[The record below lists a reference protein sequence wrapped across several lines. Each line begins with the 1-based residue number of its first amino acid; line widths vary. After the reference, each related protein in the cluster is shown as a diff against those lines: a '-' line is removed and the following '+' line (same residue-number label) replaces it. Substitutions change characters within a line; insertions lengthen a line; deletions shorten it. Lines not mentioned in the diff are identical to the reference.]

1 MFSLPDSGGIYRYN
15 FSLRSASPIS
25 GERVKAAKMNVPDT
39 GQKKNKIFLIYLL
52 VAMSRPRHVV
62 SGQLGPARWAC
73 GQPRV
78 KDVKP
83 LLQLQ

>member
-1 MFSLPDSGGIYRYN
+1 
-15 FSLRSASPIS
+15 
-25 GERVKAAKMNVPDT
+25 MNVPDT

-73 GQPRV
+73 GQPRM
-78 KDVKP
+78 KDVRLPRCSQCVKCERVGRSVCR
-83 LLQLQ
+83 